1 MQSSHTL
8 PEKELIK
15 KLNSKP
21 EGLTSSEA
29 ASRLEKFGKNEIL
42 EKKPT
47 PLLLTLLKQFHSW
60 LIYILIIAA
69 IISYYFKHLIDVY
82 VILAVILINAAIGF
96 TQERKAERSI
106 RALKKLIVS
115 YAKVYRDNSLT
126 KINAVNL
133 VPGDIV
139 YLKQGDKIPA
149 DARLLEIKNFQTNE
163 ASLTGESF
171 PVAKE
176 IKSLPEAT
184 QVADRKNMVFMGT
197 FVTSGNAK
205 AIIVATGINTEVGKV
220 ARDIQKIPHAKS
232 HFQEK
237 SDLLAKQMGAIAI
250 ASALITFIIGYS
262 ILKLDTKE
270 MLLFTIAIL
279 VSAIP
284 EGLPAVLAIVLAIGS
299 FRMSKRNA
307 LIRKLSAT
315 ETLGIVTTILTDKT
329 GTLTENTMNV
339 ESIIL
344 SGNREIKV
352 TGDGWK
358 PKGNFIQDKK
368 TISPLENKHLT
379 KLLNISAVCNN
390 SKILKAKNTSKKN
403 NPEKYTIIGDPTEA
417 ALLVLAEKTSLK
429 KDTLIKNRLDD
440 LPFNQD
446 LKFRASLYK
455 NQNQKELYVVGA
467 PEAILKNSKK
477 LIHKNK
483 ITELNT
489 LKLNNLNKQISTL
502 TKNGQRVLA
511 IAYKPL
517 PNNISNINNNLV
529 NDLILVGVVGIRDPP
544 RAEVKDS
551 IAKAKN
557 AGIRIVMATGDHKET
572 ALAIAMDTGL
582 VEKTVKVYTEN
593 DLKKLNKKQFSDTI
607 RNQTVFARLTPNMKF
622 RIAEELQKQGEIVA
636 MTGDGV
642 NDAPALKKADIG
654 ISMGII
660 GTDVARESSDIV
672 LADDNF
678 ASIVNAVEE
687 GRIVFNNTRQ
697 ASSFLITTN
706 VAEVITLLSTM
717 LAGFPLALIPIQI
730 LWLNLVTDGLNDVAL
745 ATEQGHGDTLNKKP
759 RNSKENFLS
768 KDIIPFLLIMS
779 VIMAIATFLVFQFFL
794 TDSIEKARTGAFTVM
809 AFTQLFN
816 VFNMRSLKLSAFKIG
831 FFSNKYINMSVITSI
846 ILLAGVIYLPFF
858 QNIFQFA
865 TLTAIE
871 LLVIIVISSLVLVAG
886 ELYKRVRK

>member
-1 MQSSHTL
+1 MPTFHAID
-8 PEKELIK
+8 EKELIS
-15 KLNSKP
+15 KLRSNEK
-21 EGLTSSEA
+21 GLKSSEA
-29 ASRLEKFGKNEIL
+29 KSRITKYGKNELL

-47 PLLLTLLKQFHSW
+47 SIFVTLLKQFHSW

-69 IISYYFKHLIDVY
+69 IISYYFNHLIDVY

-96 TQERKAERSI
+96 TQERKAERAI

-126 KINAVNL
+126 KINASNL

-139 YLKQGDKIPA
+139 YLKQGDKVPA

-171 PVAKE
+171 PVDKK
-176 IKSLPEAT
+176 INSLPEKT

-205 AIIVATGINTEVGKV
+205 AIIVTTGTNTEVGKV
-220 ARDIQKIPHAKS
+220 ARDIQKIPSVKS

-237 SDLLAKQMGAIAI
+237 SDMLAKQMGAIAI
-250 ASALITFIIGYS
+250 ASALLTFIIGYA

-344 SGNREIKV
+344 PGHKEIKV
-352 TGDGWK
+352 TGEGWK
-358 PKGNFIQDKK
+358 PKGKFIQDKK
-368 TISPLENKHLT
+368 IIFPLENKHLT
-379 KLLNISAVCNN
+379 KLLNISAICNN
-390 SKILKAKNTSKKN
+390 SEVLKGKNTQGKF
-403 NPEKYTIIGDPTEA
+403 TIIGDPTEA
-417 ALLVLAEKTSLK
+417 ALLVLAEKTGLK

-455 NQNQKELYVVGA
+455 NKNTKELYVLGA
-467 PEAILKNSKK
+467 PEAVLKNSKN
-477 LIHKNK
+477 LLHKNK

-489 LKLNNLNKQISTL
+489 SKLNDLNKQISTL

-511 IAYKPL
+511 LAYKTV
-517 PNNISNINNNLV
+517 PNNTQNLKEDSINN
-529 NDLILVGVVGIRDPP
+529 LILVGIVGIRDPP
-544 RAEVKDS
+544 RKEVKDS
-551 IAKAKN
+551 ITKAKN

-572 ALAIAMDTGL
+572 ALAIAMDVGL
-582 VEKTVKVYTEN
+582 VEKTTKVYTEN

-607 RNQTVFARLTPNMKF
+607 RNQNVFARLTPNMKF

-678 ASIVNAVEE
+678 ASIVSAVEE

-706 VAEVITLLSTM
+706 VAEVVTILTTM
-717 LAGFPLALIPIQI
+717 LAGLPLPLIPIQI
-730 LWLNLVTDGLNDVAL
+730 LWLNLVTDGVNDVAL

-779 VIMAIATFLVFQFFL
+779 AIMVIATFFIFQFFL
-794 TDSIEKARTGAFTVM
+794 SENLEKARTGAFAVM

-816 VFNMRSLKLSAFKIG
+816 VFNMRSLKLSTFKIG
-831 FFSNKYINMSVITSI
+831 LFSNKYINMSVIASV
-846 ILLAGVIYLPFF
+846 LLLIGVIYLPFF

-865 TLTAIE
+865 TLTVIE
-871 LLVIIVISSLVLVAG
+871 LIAIVAISSLVLVAG
-886 ELYKRVRK
+886 EVYKRVRK